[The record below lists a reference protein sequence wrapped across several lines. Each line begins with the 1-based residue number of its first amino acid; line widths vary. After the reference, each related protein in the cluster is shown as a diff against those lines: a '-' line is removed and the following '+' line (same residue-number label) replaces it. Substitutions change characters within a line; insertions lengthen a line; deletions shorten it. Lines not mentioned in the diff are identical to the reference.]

1 MTHIR
6 HSGKVLF
13 MRIFIT
19 VLVLIFSFQSW
30 TKADDIS
37 DFEIEGMSIGDSLL
51 DFYSKDEI
59 DDALQVSQYPASD
72 KFIIYTFRNVK
83 SFETYQA
90 VSVDVKK
97 IDSNYKIYA
106 ISGVINYTDN
116 MSECYLLMEKIA
128 LEFKEIFNNSKEFK
142 VKRSKLEYDK
152 SGKSY
157 QRYHSFDIP
166 NGDRASLECND
177 WSDEVPRL
185 SDSIMVSLMIAEYS
199 NFLDKEAY

>member
-1 MTHIR
+1 
-6 HSGKVLF
+6 